1 MPSELV
7 RRALGFWHSPIPRY
21 AGSSL
26 HEVARPAGDNPR
38 AALVFSEPEILDHV
52 TVPPTLGQLPLIP
65 VGEATET
72 ESPLQSVRQVVS
84 FLRAVESRAPR
95 VLRTGLIGTRDRS
108 ALARIA
114 GFETADSHRPGPPGE
129 NSADENDGPID
140 FLHQVLVGAEI
151 IRVGDDGKLESTEIA
166 GVFIGSPPLRQSH
179 RLLQAWIRTGE
190 SVLLDLP
197 HLRCDRRLNAPT
209 VVPDVPDTRL
219 AYKRL
224 VDLVRRSVRPGYWYS
239 YADLSNV
246 VRHEDV
252 EFLVSWQDP
261 TPYDWRP
268 FGADRDSY
276 VPTPYVGITLEDSR
290 GRPRSLAMGSDWE
303 LVEGAF
309 IRAVLRGPL
318 TWLGLVRSGIASDGQ
333 EAFTL
338 TRLGALVFDGGTA
351 DNLDHDAAATQRDAL
366 VVQP

>member
-1 MPSELV
+1 MRGQIATWHPDLPSADIQRVPSELV

-246 VRHEDV
+246 VRHEDH
-252 EFLVSWQDP
+252 
-261 TPYDWRP
+261 RR
-268 FGADRDSY
+268 A
-276 VPTPYVGITLEDSR
+276 
-290 GRPRSLAMGSDWE
+290 
-303 LVEGAF
+303 
-309 IRAVLRGPL
+309 AVLPEPQHFILHPHPREGVERAQRFIQKQHTRMIDQCPRQGRA
-318 TWLGLVRSGIASDGQ
+318 LGHATGKMMRISMGEFFQAHQTYEFIHFL
-333 EAFTL
+333 
-338 TRLGALVFDGGTA
+338 AL
-351 DNLDHDAAATQRDAL
+351 LLKQAARD
-366 VVQP
+366 QP